1 MGTWGLLIALQHTH
15 THARTMFAL
24 QSQIA
29 GAKVVSKVVAKKQQR
44 STVVSAK
51 ISHGKGGE
59 EGGRSFNNDAFG
71 MICKAASYSM
81 MGNAITASG
90 EEGTFTQEGPITVF
104 AADDDAFGDFIK
116 TKGVSKMDFVKM
128 DGLGDIVKN
137 HVVKGTL
144 PRQTW
149 LRARNSKPSL
159 AIRSSWLTS
168 RSRRTTSRS
177 TTPRS
182 TPSRRSSSKQDYGIN
197 ISFIIKQYFDTNI
210 WKQKIILKWTGSRGY
225 SRV

>member
-1 MGTWGLLIALQHTH
+1 MGTFNRIIQHTH
-15 THARTMFAL
+15 THTHTMFAL

-51 ISHGKGGE
+51 ISHGKDGE
-59 EGGRSFNNDAFG
+59 EGGRAFNNDAFG

-81 MGNAITASG
+81 MGNAISASG

-104 AADDDAFGDFIK
+104 AADDNAFGDFIK

-128 DGLGDIVKN
+128 DGLSDIVKN
-137 HVVKGTL
+137 HVVKGTV
-144 PRQTW
+144 TK
-149 LRARNSKPSL
+149 ADMAAGKEKPSP

-168 RSRRTTSRS
+168 RSR
-177 TTPRS
+177 
-182 TPSRRSSSKQDYGIN
+182 K
-197 ISFIIKQYFDTNI
+197 
-210 WKQKIILKWTGSRGY
+210 
-225 SRV
+225 

>member
-1 MGTWGLLIALQHTH
+1 
-15 THARTMFAL
+15 
-24 QSQIA
+24 
-29 GAKVVSKVVAKKQQR
+29 
-44 STVVSAK
+44 
-51 ISHGKGGE
+51 
-59 EGGRSFNNDAFG
+59 

-90 EEGTFTQEGPITVF
+90 EEETFTQEGPITVF

-128 DGLGDIVKN
+128 DGLSDIVKN
-137 HVVKGTL
+137 HVVKGTV
-144 PRQTW
+144 TK
-149 LRARNSKPSL
+149 ADMAAGKGSKPSL

-197 ISFIIKQYFDTNI
+197 ISFIIKQYFDANI
-210 WKQKIILKWTGSRGY
+210 GNKR
-225 SRV
+225 

>member
-71 MICKAASYSM
+71 
-81 MGNAITASG
+81 
-90 EEGTFTQEGPITVF
+90 
-104 AADDDAFGDFIK
+104 DFIK

-137 HVVKGTL
+137 HVVKGTVTKADMAAGKEFETLAGNKVVVADL
-144 PRQTW
+144 PFKKNDIKVDNATIH
-149 LRARNSKPSL
+149 
-159 AIRSSWLTS
+159 AIKTV
-168 RSRRTTSRS
+168 
-177 TTPRS
+177 
-182 TPSRRSSSKQDYGIN
+182 I
-197 ISFIIKQYFDTNI
+197 
-210 WKQKIILKWTGSRGY
+210 
-225 SRV
+225 V

>member
-1 MGTWGLLIALQHTH
+1 MGTFNRIIQHTH
-15 THARTMFAL
+15 THTMFAL

-59 EGGRSFNNDAFG
+59 EGGRAFNNDAYG

-90 EEGTFTQEGPITVF
+90 EEGIFTQEGPITVF

-128 DGLGDIVKN
+128 DGLSDIVKN
-137 HVVKGTL
+137 HVVKGTV
-144 PRQTW
+144 TK
-149 LRARNSKPSL
+149 ADMAAGRNSKPSP

-168 RSRRTTSRS
+168 
-177 TTPRS
+177 
-182 TPSRRSSSKQDYGIN
+182 
-197 ISFIIKQYFDTNI
+197 
-210 WKQKIILKWTGSRGY
+210 
-225 SRV
+225 

>member
-1 MGTWGLLIALQHTH
+1 MGTFNRITTHTH

-59 EGGRSFNNDAFG
+59 EGGRAFNNDAFG

-116 TKGVSKMDFVKM
+116 
-128 DGLGDIVKN
+128 N
-137 HVVKGTL
+137 HVVKGTVTKADMAAGKEFETLAGNKVVVADL
-144 PRQTW
+144 PFKKNDIKVDNATIH
-149 LRARNSKPSL
+149 
-159 AIRSSWLTS
+159 AIKTV
-168 RSRRTTSRS
+168 
-177 TTPRS
+177 
-182 TPSRRSSSKQDYGIN
+182 I
-197 ISFIIKQYFDTNI
+197 
-210 WKQKIILKWTGSRGY
+210 
-225 SRV
+225 V

>member
-1 MGTWGLLIALQHTH
+1 MGTWGINAEYMGTFNRSIQHTH
-15 THARTMFAL
+15 THTMFAL

-59 EGGRSFNNDAFG
+59 EGGRAFNNDAFG

-104 AADDDAFGDFIK
+104 AADDDAFVDFIK
-116 TKGVSKMDFVKM
+116 TKVVSKMDFVKM
-128 DGLGDIVKN
+128 DGLSDIVKN
-137 HVVKGTL
+137 HVVKGTVTKADMAAGKEFETLAGNKVVVADL
-144 PRQTW
+144 PFKKNDIKVDNATIH
-149 LRARNSKPSL
+149 
-159 AIRSSWLTS
+159 AIKTV
-168 RSRRTTSRS
+168 
-177 TTPRS
+177 
-182 TPSRRSSSKQDYGIN
+182 I
-197 ISFIIKQYFDTNI
+197 
-210 WKQKIILKWTGSRGY
+210 
-225 SRV
+225 V

>member
-1 MGTWGLLIALQHTH
+1 MGTH
-15 THARTMFAL
+15 THTMFAL

-29 GAKVVSKVVAKKQQR
+29 GGKVVSKVVAKKQQR

-59 EGGRSFNNDAFG
+59 EGGRAFNNDAFG

-81 MGNAITASG
+81 MGNAITACG

-128 DGLGDIVKN
+128 DGLSEIVKN
-137 HVVKGTL
+137 HVVKGTVTQGDMAAGKEFETLAGNKVVVADL
-144 PRQTW
+144 PFKKNDIKVDNATIH
-149 LRARNSKPSL
+149 
-159 AIRSSWLTS
+159 AI
-168 RSRRTTSRS
+168 
-177 TTPRS
+177 
-182 TPSRRSSSKQDYGIN
+182 KAVI
-197 ISFIIKQYFDTNI
+197 
-210 WKQKIILKWTGSRGY
+210 
-225 SRV
+225 V

>member
-1 MGTWGLLIALQHTH
+1 MGTFNRIIQHTH
-15 THARTMFAL
+15 TMFAL

-81 MGNAITASG
+81 MCNAITASG

-104 AADDDAFGDFIK
+104 AADDDAFGDSIK

-128 DGLGDIVKN
+128 DGLSDIVKN
-137 HVVKGTL
+137 HVVKGTV
-144 PRQTW
+144 TKADMA
-149 LRARNSKPSL
+149 RARNSKPSP
-159 AIRSSWLTS
+159 AIRSS
-168 RSRRTTSRS
+168 
-177 TTPRS
+177 
-182 TPSRRSSSKQDYGIN
+182 
-197 ISFIIKQYFDTNI
+197 
-210 WKQKIILKWTGSRGY
+210 
-225 SRV
+225 